1 MIAGRAI
8 AVALAGALL
17 VLVGLAFGTSP
28 LLVPGLAFALIGL
41 LTPPLVWLQAHR
53 TGVRRE
59 FHRRDVLEDE
69 RFVSRATVTAGP
81 LGLWS
86 ARLLDPLGAEPV
98 AISLAPS
105 LRGRG
110 EVHVDLSA
118 RFARRGR
125 KHLKP
130 PELRLSDPLG
140 LATVVRRGGADA
152 TVLVLPR
159 YEPVSWSARTGRDGR
174 RGAGAGTVAD
184 SFAATEVDGLRP
196 YRPGTPASRIHW
208 AALARGAG
216 LLERRLRAEQEARP
230 LVVLDSRC
238 DGDESDLLDAAV
250 RAAASLLFELA
261 RDVGCGLLTP
271 GSGRPLQVDQRL
283 GGWSVAHAH
292 LALVAPAQRAPLLG
306 PRAPGGTVFYVGARA
321 LARPPQAV
329 CDRGGVLVLPAAIP
343 APGRWPVALRVAGC
357 VGYRLAARTA
367 HEAVA
372 VAGAR

>member
-1 MIAGRAI
+1 
-8 AVALAGALL
+8 
-17 VLVGLAFGTSP
+17 
-28 LLVPGLAFALIGL
+28 
-41 LTPPLVWLQAHR
+41 
-53 TGVRRE
+53 
-59 FHRRDVLEDE
+59 
-69 RFVSRATVTAGP
+69 
-81 LGLWS
+81 
-86 ARLLDPLGAEPV
+86 
-98 AISLAPS
+98 
-105 LRGRG
+105 
-110 EVHVDLSA
+110 
-118 RFARRGR
+118 
-125 KHLKP
+125 
-130 PELRLSDPLG
+130 
-140 LATVVRRGGADA
+140 
-152 TVLVLPR
+152 
-159 YEPVSWSARTGRDGR
+159 
-174 RGAGAGTVAD
+174 VAD

-216 LLERRLRAEQEARP
+216 LLERRLRAEQESRP

-292 LALVAPAQRAPLLG
+292 LALV
-306 PRAPGGTVFYVGARA
+306 
-321 LARPPQAV
+321 
-329 CDRGGVLVLPAAIP
+329 LVLPAAIP